1 MAAHSNF
8 RGLLLVA
15 FWSLF
20 TYVHAAGWSLD
31 ASCSGDLA
39 DKVRASMNLAFGMA
53 TDAAT
58 ELGKSP
64 VNNDVLT
71 VYSHL
76 FMNTD
81 DVRNNKVKSESS
93 TCSQ

>member
-1 MAAHSNF
+1 
-8 RGLLLVA
+8 
-15 FWSLF
+15 
-20 TYVHAAGWSLD
+20 
-31 ASCSGDLA
+31 
-39 DKVRASMNLAFGMA
+39 MNLAFGMA

-93 TCSQ
+93 TCSK